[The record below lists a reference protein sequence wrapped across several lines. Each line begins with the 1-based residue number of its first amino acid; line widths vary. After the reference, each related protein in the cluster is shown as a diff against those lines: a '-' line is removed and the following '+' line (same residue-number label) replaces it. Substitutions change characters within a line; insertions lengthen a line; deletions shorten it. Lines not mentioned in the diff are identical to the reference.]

1 VRSDANQWNKKNM
14 IRVENLNKT
23 FKLYHSPAYRLK
35 EILLRRVYHQRFEA
49 LKNVSFQ
56 VDRGETL
63 GIVGQNG
70 AGKST
75 LLNIMTGVMLPDS
88 GAVQLDGKITGLL
101 ELGTGFQF
109 DLTGLQNIYFNGAL
123 LGMSKEEI
131 SQKVEQIIDFCELGD
146 FISEP
151 IQTYSSGMVMRLAFA
166 VAIHAEPKAF
176 VVDEAL
182 SVGDA
187 YFQQKCLKKIEDFR
201 DQGGAIV
208 FVSHDL
214 NSIKVLCDRAILLD
228 HGRILEE
235 GNPEKVINTYNFLLA
250 RKAKGDEV
258 YLRQVSDKGQ
268 DYGNQKVT
276 IPHVKLCNAQGE
288 EAKVLVCGE
297 RVTIEIGL
305 RAHEAVD
312 GVTVGIL
319 LRDKFGQDIF
329 GTNTH
334 HLNIPLSL
342 GAGESCLLRYIL
354 HELNIG
360 PGKYTLTVAAHKD
373 ATHLQECYQWTDLVR
388 AFEVVGNHDFQ
399 FIGLSRLKTEVQMDA
414 AWLP

>member
-1 VRSDANQWNKKNM
+1 M
-14 IRVENLNKT
+14 IRVENLNKI
-23 FKLYHSPAYRLK
+23 FKLYRSPAYRLK
-35 EILLRRVYHQRFEA
+35 EILFRRVYHQPFKA
-49 LKNVSFQ
+49 LKNVSFRVEQ
-56 VDRGETL
+56 GQTL

-75 LLNIMTGVMLPDS
+75 LLKILTGVMLPDS
-88 GAVQLDGKITGLL
+88 GTVLLGGKITGLL

-123 LGMSKEEI
+123 LGMSKSEI
-131 SQKVEQIIDFCELGD
+131 SQKLEQIIDFCELGN
-146 FISEP
+146 FINEP

-166 VAIHAEPKAF
+166 IAIHAEPQVF

-187 YFQQKCLKKIEDFR
+187 YFQQKCLKKIEEFR
-201 DQGGAIV
+201 DDGGAIV

-214 NSIKVLCDRAILLD
+214 NAVKILCDRALLLD
-228 HGRILEE
+228 QGRIMEE

-250 RKAKGDEV
+250 KKVKGDEV
-258 YLRQVSDKGQ
+258 YLRHVSDKGK
-268 DYGNQKVT
+268 DYGNLKVT
-276 IPHVKLCNAQGE
+276 IPHIKLCNSQGE
-288 EAKVLVCGE
+288 EAEVIICGE
-297 RVTIEIGL
+297 RLTIEIGL
-305 RAHEAVD
+305 QAHEAVD
-312 GVTVGIL
+312 GITVGIL

-329 GTNTH
+329 GTNTY

-342 GAGESCLLRYIL
+342 GAGKSCLLRYIL

-360 PGKYTLTVAAHKD
+360 PGKYTLTVAAHKS

-388 AFEVVGNHDFQ
+388 AFEVVSNQDFQ
-399 FIGLSRLKTEVQMDA
+399 FIGLSRLKTEVQIDE
-414 AWLP
+414 AWQPGR

>member
-1 VRSDANQWNKKNM
+1 M
-14 IRVENLNKT
+14 IRVENLNKI

-35 EILLRRVYHQRFEA
+35 EILFRRVYHQRFEA
-49 LKNVSFQ
+49 LKNVSFRVGQ
-56 VDRGETL
+56 GETL

-75 LLNIMTGVMLPDS
+75 LLKIMAGVMLPDS
-88 GAVQLDGKITGLL
+88 GTVQVNGKITGLL

-123 LGMSKEEI
+123 LGMSKDEI
-131 SQKVEQIIDFCELGD
+131 NQKLKQIIDFCELGD
-146 FISEP
+146 FIKEP

-187 YFQQKCLKKIEDFR
+187 YFQEKCLRKIEGFR

-208 FVSHDL
+208 FVSHEL
-214 NSIKVLCDRAILLD
+214 NAVKVLCDRALLLD

-250 RKAKGDEV
+250 KKVKGNDI
-258 YLRQVSDKGQ
+258 YMRDVSDKGKE
-268 DYGNQKVT
+268 YGSQKVT
-276 IPHVKLCNAQGE
+276 IPHVKLYNAIGE
-288 EAKVLVCGE
+288 EAEVLVCGE
-297 RVTIEIGL
+297 KVTIEIGL
-305 RAHEAVD
+305 LAHEAVD
-312 GVTVGIL
+312 GITVGIL

-329 GTNTH
+329 GTNTY
-334 HLNIPLSL
+334 HLNSPLSL
-342 GAGESCLLRYIL
+342 DTGDSCLFTYIL
-354 HELNIG
+354 RELNIG
-360 PGKYTLTVAAHKD
+360 PGKYTLTVAAHKH

-388 AFEVVGNHDFQ
+388 AFEVVGSNDFH
-399 FIGLSRLKTEVQMDA
+399 FIGLSRLKTDVQMDT
-414 AWLP
+414 AWRP